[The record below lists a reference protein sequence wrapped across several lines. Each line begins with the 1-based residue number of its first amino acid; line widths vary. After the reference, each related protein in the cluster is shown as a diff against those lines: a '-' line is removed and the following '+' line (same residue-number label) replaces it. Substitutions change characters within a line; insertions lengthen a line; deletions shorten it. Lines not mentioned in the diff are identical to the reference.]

1 MHASAGLHRRLES
14 RDILGAGDESSNLGG
29 RGIALGEVVGQVA
42 LDAPRVVAVAVGTRV
57 LRYCSVSK
65 RRQWTKKLL
74 ASSG

>member
-1 MHASAGLHRRLES
+1 MHASACLHRRLEGGN
-14 RDILGAGDESSNLGG
+14 ILGAGDESSNLGG

-42 LDAPRVVAVAVGTRV
+42 FDAAWVEAVAVGTWV

-74 ASSG
+74 ASSD